1 MFVFSS
7 QVNFSSL
14 DVHLHTEALLNSMNF
29 LNGLLPPAK
38 KEEPVEQPAPQPD
51 DEGEGDSEEEKK
63 EESTITKK
71 SCKDTLSGC
80 QYQRSAL

>member
-1 MFVFSS
+1 MYLFKS

-29 LNGLLPPAK
+29 LNSLLPPSK
-38 KEEPVEQPAPQPD
+38 KEEPAEQPAPQPD

-63 EESTITKK
+63 EESTIAKK
-71 SCKDTLSGC
+71 SCNVASV
-80 QYQRSAL
+80 